1 MAAIVLQRTRR
12 YGWSFH
18 AFPDAHS
25 FLHAVREFAA
35 WCALQGFH
43 EIVRA
48 PTASLT
54 ERVKNSYESK
64 MKTAYTVRMRF
75 PVVFQAIPPPRDVIG
90 NYGQVVAD
98 K

>member
-1 MAAIVLQRTRR
+1 MPIYHPAAMRPVIVMNFRQ
-12 YGWSFH
+12 S
-18 AFPDAHS
+18 
-25 FLHAVREFAA
+25 EFAA

-43 EIVRA
+43 EIMRA

-64 MKTAYTVRMRF
+64 VKSAYTIRMRF

-90 NYGQVVAD
+90 NFGQGICRQIMRQPR
-98 K
+98 